1 LEAEIVSAPDGIAAK
16 LATHGFEPPTELEG
30 WEALARMVEQEP
42 YLLTLE
48 EIYLWA
54 IAWSQREIFR
64 RRIVR
69 GELRVHT
76 SSEEPAKTPTDECP
90 PGDAGVHRIHNHL
103 ADATTKI
110 FSKDFANLVRRNLS
124 Q

>member
-1 LEAEIVSAPDGIAAK
+1 LEAEIVSAPDGILAK

-54 IAWSQREIFR
+54 IAWSQREILR

-69 GELRVHT
+69 GELRVQT

-90 PGDAGVHRIHNHL
+90 PGDAAAHRGQYDPRIAWWPGKCIYL
-103 ADATTKI
+103 GGDTQR
-110 FSKDFANLVRRNLS
+110 SRR
-124 Q
+124 